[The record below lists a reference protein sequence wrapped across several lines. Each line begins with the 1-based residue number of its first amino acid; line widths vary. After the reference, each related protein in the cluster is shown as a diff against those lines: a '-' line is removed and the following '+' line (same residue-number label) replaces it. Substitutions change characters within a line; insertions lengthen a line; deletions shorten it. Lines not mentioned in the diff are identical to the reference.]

1 MSDTGIPSAFGD
13 VVLLLLRGEFIC
25 RHTTDA
31 VFHFLSDEAN
41 YEAVNQYLSRLGIG
55 LRRTV
60 DGEAIYSA
68 YLDADSADRRTAI
81 KQQFRETINHLAP
94 LAEWL
99 ELIMAGQRSSA
110 VLHPGD
116 IVRESVLLAAIEGAP
131 ALSAALTKLSAG
143 ALFKVKNPAP
153 KVQISKVLEALC
165 VLGYLKAQ
173 QANGSTY
180 VATGR
185 WSYFYE
191 VMEFIAEHE
200 RIDVAPQQPDLQQDM
215 LS

>member
-1 MSDTGIPSAFGD
+1 MSDGGTPSAFGD
-13 VVLLLLRGEFIC
+13 VVLLLLRGDFVC
-25 RHTTDA
+25 RHATDT

-41 YEAVNQYLSRLGIG
+41 YDAVNQYLARLGIG
-55 LRRTV
+55 LRQTA
-60 DGEAIYSA
+60 DGETIYAA
-68 YLDADSADRRTAI
+68 YLDADSPDRRTAI

-99 ELIMAGQRSSA
+99 TLVMAGQRSSA

-116 IVRESVLLAAIEGAP
+116 VVRESVLLGAIEGTP
-131 ALSAALTKLSAG
+131 ALSAAFTKLSAG
-143 ALFKVKNPAP
+143 SLFKSTSPAP
-153 KVQISKVLEALC
+153 KAQISKVLKTLC
-165 VLGYLKAQ
+165 DLGYLKVQ

-191 VMEFIAEHE
+191 VMAFVAEHE
-200 RIDVAPQQPDLQQDM
+200 RIDVAPRQPDPQLDM

>member
-1 MSDTGIPSAFGD
+1 MSDVGTPSAFGE
-13 VVLLLLRGEFIC
+13 VVLLLLRGEFVC
-25 RHTTDA
+25 RHASDS

-41 YEAVNQYLSRLGIG
+41 FDAVNVYLGRLGIG
-55 LRRTV
+55 LRRTA
-60 DGEAIYSA
+60 DGETIYAA
-68 YLDADSADRRTAI
+68 YLDADSPDRRNAI
-81 KQQFRETINHLAP
+81 RQQFRETINHLAP

-99 ELIMAGQRSSA
+99 ELVMAGQRSSA
-110 VLHPGD
+110 TLHPGD
-116 IVRESVLLAAIEGAP
+116 IVRESILLAAIEGAP
-131 ALSAALTKLSAG
+131 ALSASLTKLSAG

-153 KVQISKVLEALC
+153 KVQISKVLEILC
-165 VLGYLKAQ
+165 NLGYLKAQ

-191 VMEFIAEHE
+191 VMDFIAEHE